1 MADLPTHSDTGDE
14 PTTKRAA
21 EEPATGPT
29 VRQKYVWIAIGVVLL
44 VLFVVLHLTGVLGA
58 EAHG

>member
-14 PTTKRAA
+14 STARHSA
-21 EEPATGPT
+21 EEAATGPT
-29 VRQKYVWIAIGVVLL
+29 TRQKVIWTVIGVVLL